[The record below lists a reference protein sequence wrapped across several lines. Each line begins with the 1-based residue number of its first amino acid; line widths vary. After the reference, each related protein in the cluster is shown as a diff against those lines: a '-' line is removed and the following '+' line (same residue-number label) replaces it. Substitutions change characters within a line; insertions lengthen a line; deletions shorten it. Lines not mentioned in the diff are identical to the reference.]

1 MGKSTISMAM
11 FNSKL
16 LVITRGYVFHM
27 ASSLAN
33 FGCKPWTED
42 FTNHPAAW
50 WLSHPKSMTA
60 IVWDRWSSLI
70 VTREKHVATCWN
82 KATGWFGALVRVTNF
97 KFWFLRLRDKMLVFA
112 RVVKKC
118 LQHGHS
124 FRLAGVWL
132 KSENLRFACAV
143 TRFCSSRVKK
153 KTLEIYDFQSSESY
167 QGDIHSSSFFLFSTL
182 AVPERLWQR
191 RSHSL
196 QQGSVVTPCPA
207 VGPSVPFFVHVLFI
221 FVEHRRRSPFFQVFP
236 CSIHLLS
243 TSNNGS
249 IGSIPQTTSKMIS
262 LSLSKDILFVVDLG
276 QLEPFVGI
284 IFDTTDSMCNVC
296 IFRNVKEVLVRTLIH
311 PPTPHPHTPL
321 MIIRQ
326 HVQHVKN

>member
-1 MGKSTISMAM
+1 MDIH
-11 FNSKL
+11 FD
-16 LVITRGYVFHM
+16 
-27 ASSLAN
+27 
-33 FGCKPWTED
+33 W
-42 FTNHPAAW
+42 
-50 WLSHPKSMTA
+50 
-60 IVWDRWSSLI
+60 
-70 VTREKHVATCWN
+70 
-82 KATGWFGALVRVTNF
+82 
-97 KFWFLRLRDKMLVFA
+97 
-112 RVVKKC
+112 
-118 LQHGHS
+118 Q
-124 FRLAGVWL
+124 
-132 KSENLRFACAV
+132 ACD
-143 TRFCSSRVKK
+143 SRVKICVSPARWLDFALQGFK

-207 VGPSVPFFVHVLFI
+207 VGASVPFFCTSCGS
-221 FVEHRRRSPFFQVFP
+221 FVEYRRRSPFFQVFP

-249 IGSIPQTTSKMIS
+249 IGFIPQTTSKMIS

-296 IFRNVKEVLVRTLIH
+296 IFRNVKEVLVRDVNT
-311 PPTPHPHTPL
+311 PPPPPPPPPL

-326 HVQHVKN
+326 HAQGVHLP

>member
-1 MGKSTISMAM
+1 M
-11 FNSKL
+11 
-16 LVITRGYVFHM
+16 
-27 ASSLAN
+27 
-33 FGCKPWTED
+33 
-42 FTNHPAAW
+42 
-50 WLSHPKSMTA
+50 
-60 IVWDRWSSLI
+60 
-70 VTREKHVATCWN
+70 
-82 KATGWFGALVRVTNF
+82 
-97 KFWFLRLRDKMLVFA
+97 
-112 RVVKKC
+112 
-118 LQHGHS
+118 
-124 FRLAGVWL
+124 
-132 KSENLRFACAV
+132 RFACAV
-143 TRFCSSRVKK
+143 TRFCSSRVKE

-207 VGPSVPFFVHVLFI
+207 VGPSVPFFVHVLF
-221 FVEHRRRSPFFQVFP
+221 FLVEHRRRSPFFQVFP
-236 CSIHLLS
+236 CSIHLLG

-249 IGSIPQTTSKMIS
+249 IGFIPQTTSKMIS

-296 IFRNVKEVLVRTLIH
+296 IFRNVKEVLVRDVNT
-311 PPTPHPHTPL
+311 PPHPL

-326 HVQHVKN
+326 HVQHVKNSKKSNPIPPFPQASFLKFATLPRDRKWHISKLATLPRAPYQPHATNNLLQPVGR

>member
-1 MGKSTISMAM
+1 M
-11 FNSKL
+11 L
-16 LVITRGYVFHM
+16 
-27 ASSLAN
+27 
-33 FGCKPWTED
+33 
-42 FTNHPAAW
+42 
-50 WLSHPKSMTA
+50 
-60 IVWDRWSSLI
+60 
-70 VTREKHVATCWN
+70 
-82 KATGWFGALVRVTNF
+82 F
-97 KFWFLRLRDKMLVFA
+97 KG
-112 RVVKKC
+112 
-118 LQHGHS
+118 Q
-124 FRLAGVWL
+124 
-132 KSENLRFACAV
+132 
-143 TRFCSSRVKK
+143 K

-182 AVPERLWQR
+182 AVPERLWQS

-207 VGPSVPFFVHVLFI
+207 VGPSVPFFVHVLVFCGASSEVAI
-221 FVEHRRRSPFFQVFP
+221 FSMLP

-249 IGSIPQTTSKMIS
+249 IGFIPQTTSKMIS

-296 IFRNVKEVLVRTLIH
+296 IFRNVKEVLVRDVNT
-311 PPTPHPHTPL
+311 PPHPL

-326 HVQHVKN
+326 HAQRVHLP

>member
-1 MGKSTISMAM
+1 M
-11 FNSKL
+11 L
-16 LVITRGYVFHM
+16 
-27 ASSLAN
+27 
-33 FGCKPWTED
+33 
-42 FTNHPAAW
+42 
-50 WLSHPKSMTA
+50 
-60 IVWDRWSSLI
+60 
-70 VTREKHVATCWN
+70 
-82 KATGWFGALVRVTNF
+82 F
-97 KFWFLRLRDKMLVFA
+97 KG
-112 RVVKKC
+112 
-118 LQHGHS
+118 Q
-124 FRLAGVWL
+124 
-132 KSENLRFACAV
+132 E
-143 TRFCSSRVKK
+143 

-207 VGPSVPFFVHVLFI
+207 VGASVPFFCTSCGS
-221 FVEHRRRSPFFQVFP
+221 FVEYRRRSPFFQVFP

-249 IGSIPQTTSKMIS
+249 IGFIPQTTSKMIS

-311 PPTPHPHTPL
+311 PPPPTPPDDHTTACATC
-321 MIIRQ
+321 
-326 HVQHVKN
+326 

>member
-1 MGKSTISMAM
+1 M
-11 FNSKL
+11 L
-16 LVITRGYVFHM
+16 
-27 ASSLAN
+27 
-33 FGCKPWTED
+33 
-42 FTNHPAAW
+42 
-50 WLSHPKSMTA
+50 
-60 IVWDRWSSLI
+60 
-70 VTREKHVATCWN
+70 
-82 KATGWFGALVRVTNF
+82 F
-97 KFWFLRLRDKMLVFA
+97 KG
-112 RVVKKC
+112 
-118 LQHGHS
+118 Q
-124 FRLAGVWL
+124 
-132 KSENLRFACAV
+132 
-143 TRFCSSRVKK
+143 K

-207 VGPSVPFFVHVLFI
+207 VGPSVLFLYTFCF

-249 IGSIPQTTSKMIS
+249 IGFIPQTTSKMIS

-296 IFRNVKEVLVRTLIH
+296 IFRNVKEVLVRDVNT
-311 PPTPHPHTPL
+311 PPHPL

-326 HVQHVKN
+326 HAQRVHLP

>member
-1 MGKSTISMAM
+1 M
-11 FNSKL
+11 L
-16 LVITRGYVFHM
+16 
-27 ASSLAN
+27 
-33 FGCKPWTED
+33 
-42 FTNHPAAW
+42 
-50 WLSHPKSMTA
+50 
-60 IVWDRWSSLI
+60 
-70 VTREKHVATCWN
+70 
-82 KATGWFGALVRVTNF
+82 F
-97 KFWFLRLRDKMLVFA
+97 KG
-112 RVVKKC
+112 
-118 LQHGHS
+118 Q
-124 FRLAGVWL
+124 
-132 KSENLRFACAV
+132 
-143 TRFCSSRVKK
+143 K

-207 VGPSVPFFVHVLFI
+207 VGPSVPFFVHFF

-249 IGSIPQTTSKMIS
+249 IGFIPQTTSKMIS

-296 IFRNVKEVLVRTLIH
+296 IFRNVKEVLVRDVNTPPP
-311 PPTPHPHTPL
+311 PPTPPDDHTTACATC
-321 MIIRQ
+321 
-326 HVQHVKN
+326 